1 MTLSLPF
8 GLVSKPAKM
17 IRLSLASVLFASSL
31 WAAPSQIDDEAF
43 LMFLA
48 DSIEEDGQLIDPL
61 TMSEQEASAD
71 VITQGNQQE
80 EASYE

>member
-1 MTLSLPF
+1 
-8 GLVSKPAKM
+8 M